1 MSVRSANPPSAGI
14 VYVLLIIAGVVAMAL
29 SASAIGWIVYSY
41 VNDEERRNPPPVER
55 HGDGHASFPE
65 WIVSI

>member
-1 MSVRSANPPSAGI
+1 MSVRSANPPSASI

-41 VNDEERRNPPPVER
+41 VNDEERRNPPPV
-55 HGDGHASFPE
+55 GTDGHASLPD
-65 WIVSI
+65 WIVSV

>member
-41 VNDEERRNPPPVER
+41 VNDEERRNPPPVGGSE
-55 HGDGHASFPE
+55 HATLPD
-65 WIVSI
+65 WIVSA